1 MIAERYLRST
11 WLRFARI
18 TLAGL
23 AFLLIVS
30 AGVSAD
36 EISPDDQEAIDA
48 ARDTLSR
55 GDFDWYE
62 EDGDRARPIN
72 FSESTGGAGTFISW
86 TVIAVIIGLILVW
99 VLYLLIVK
107 DKNADEEGR
116 TRIDDDDRA
125 DQIEALPQ
133 EVRARRGNLLDQA
146 RELYEQGDYDRAIVY
161 LYSYQLLVLDRSQW
175 IRLVKGKT
183 NRQYLR
189 ELARDGELADIFRRT
204 MHLFEDVYF
213 GHHSLGR
220 SRFESTWNEVSLFHH
235 LVTREVK

>member
-72 FSESTGGAGTFISW
+72 FSEVEEERLPRYRHRSVGSGGASTGGAGTFISW

-161 LYSYQLLVLDRSQW
+161 LIVISCSCS
-175 IRLVKGKT
+175 I
-183 NRQYLR
+183 
-189 ELARDGELADIFRRT
+189 
-204 MHLFEDVYF
+204 
-213 GHHSLGR
+213 GR
-220 SRFESTWNEVSLFHH
+220 SGSGW
-235 LVTREVK
+235 